1 MWNIGPT
8 QLLIVLIIILVLF
21 GGKKLPDLAR
31 SLGRSLGEFKKGKEE
46 GEKLSKDK
54 VKDLVDELK
63 AEDAANLPG
72 AATAAGAPEELKAGK
87 PADSEAAPKA

>member
-46 GEKLSKDK
+46 GDKIAKDK
-54 VKDLVDELK
+54 VNEVVDGIREEAGQISASKEKDPQAVDFTKQTDELK
-63 AEDAANLPG
+63 
-72 AATAAGAPEELKAGK
+72 
-87 PADSEAAPKA
+87 DSTKQS

>member
-31 SLGRSLGEFKKGKEE
+31 SLGRSLGEFKKGREE
-46 GEKLSKDK
+46 GDKIAETKVQEIVNDIKKDDPNK
-54 VKDLVDELK
+54 VEAAKTDAPQQTASAEK
-63 AEDAANLPG
+63 AE
-72 AATAAGAPEELKAGK
+72 E
-87 PADSEAAPKA
+87 PKKQA